1 MIATDQRRIFN
12 EERVSFRRCGSKED
26 GWMIDGPKQK
36 GRRIDR
42 KPPLNFSSLID
53 RVLLPPPPRISF
65 EGRLPKNGGGS
76 IIPRGE
82 WILSRGVWYVK
93 CLLYKYL
100 APLFLR
106 FHSMFSRRR
115 SNMPLKGQQRLRLLR
130 GGGGGGRY
138 LSLSSPVSRSFF
150 SILSRIFPRKLKSCL
165 FLSFNNSWGLGRGSG
180 GQGCELDL
188 CELLFLRARER
199 EEERVYVM
207 WVPALSG
214 RGWGFSG
221 RCRGQSSREAK
232 LEAIIRCPHGCPWI
246 MLRETGLRELG
257 N

>member
-1 MIATDQRRIFN
+1 MSSIQILGPLVPSLPLQVLP
-12 EERVSFRRCGSKED
+12 EE
-26 GWMIDGPKQK
+26 KQYA
-36 GRRIDR
+36 
-42 KPPLNFSSLID
+42 
-53 RVLLPPPPRISF
+53 V
-65 EGRLPKNGGGS
+65 EG
-76 IIPRGE
+76 
-82 WILSRGVWYVK
+82 
-93 CLLYKYL
+93 
-100 APLFLR
+100 APTLKT
-106 FHSMFSRRR
+106 SSRRR
-115 SNMPLKGQQRLRLLR
+115 RRWKIS
-130 GGGGGGRY
+130 

>member
-100 APLFLR
+100 APFLR

-138 LSLSSPVSRSFF
+138 LSLSRVPSRDLFF
-150 SILSRIFPRKLKSCL
+150 RFY
-165 FLSFNNSWGLGRGSG
+165 
-180 GQGCELDL
+180 
-188 CELLFLRARER
+188 REFFR
-199 EEERVYVM
+199 E
-207 WVPALSG
+207 
-214 RGWGFSG
+214 
-221 RCRGQSSREAK
+221 
-232 LEAIIRCPHGCPWI
+232 
-246 MLRETGLRELG
+246 

>member
-1 MIATDQRRIFN
+1 MIATAECSTRNVYPFEGAVRK
-12 EERVSFRRCGSKED
+12 RTD
-26 GWMIDGPKQK
+26 GWSM
-36 GRRIDR
+36 GRSKRCRIDR

-106 FHSMFSRRR
+106 FHSKFSRRR
-115 SNMPLKGQQRLRLLR
+115 SNMPLKGHQRLRLLR

-138 LSLSSPVSRSFF
+138 LSLSRVPSRDLFF
-150 SILSRIFPRKLKSCL
+150 RFY
-165 FLSFNNSWGLGRGSG
+165 
-180 GQGCELDL
+180 
-188 CELLFLRARER
+188 REFFR
-199 EEERVYVM
+199 E
-207 WVPALSG
+207 
-214 RGWGFSG
+214 
-221 RCRGQSSREAK
+221 
-232 LEAIIRCPHGCPWI
+232 
-246 MLRETGLRELG
+246 